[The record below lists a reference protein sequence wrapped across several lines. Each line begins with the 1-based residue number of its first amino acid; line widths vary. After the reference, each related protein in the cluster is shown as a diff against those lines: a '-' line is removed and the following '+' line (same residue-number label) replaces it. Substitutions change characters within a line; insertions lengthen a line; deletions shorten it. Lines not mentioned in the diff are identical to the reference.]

1 MENLRKSGI
10 LLHPTS
16 LPSQYGIGDLGR
28 ECYDFIDF
36 LHQSGQSIW
45 QVLPLGPTGFKDSP
59 YQSYSAF
66 AGNYY
71 LISPDILLK
80 DSLLTPNDIENKPD
94 FSPDNVEYGKV
105 IDYKMSLFKK
115 AFNHFSKI

>member
-28 ECYDFIDF
+28 TCYDFIDF
-36 LHQSGQSIW
+36 LHNSGQSIW

-71 LISPDILLK
+71 LISPDLLLK

-94 FSPDNVEYGKV
+94 FSSDNVEY
-105 IDYKMSLFKK
+105 
-115 AFNHFSKI
+115 

>member
-28 ECYDFIDF
+28 TCYDFIDF
-36 LHQSGQSIW
+36 LHNSGQSIW

-71 LISPDILLK
+71 LISPDLLLK

-94 FSPDNVEYGKV
+94 FSSDNVE
-105 IDYKMSLFKK
+105 
-115 AFNHFSKI
+115 